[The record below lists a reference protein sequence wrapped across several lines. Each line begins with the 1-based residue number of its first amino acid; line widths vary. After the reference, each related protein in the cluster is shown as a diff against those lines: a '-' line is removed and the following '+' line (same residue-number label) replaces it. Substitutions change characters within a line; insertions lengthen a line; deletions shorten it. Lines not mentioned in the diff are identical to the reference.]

1 MKSYA
6 NIINL
11 PHYEPKYH
19 QRMSIYNRAAQFA
32 PFAALTG
39 YDDAVTETGR
49 LTENEKLLNDDL
61 KNVIDMKL
69 QIIEEHIK
77 DDQSIKVLYFIK
89 DKRKDG
95 GKYIE
100 YSGNVKRIDKINQVI
115 IFKDNTK
122 ICFDKIL
129 DIKAEFIKE
138 ID

>member
-100 YSGNVKRIDKINQVI
+100 YSGNVKRIDKINRVI

>member
-89 DKRKDG
+89 
-95 GKYIE
+95 

>member
-1 MKSYA
+1 MKSYDK
-6 NIINL
+6 IINL

-39 YDDAVTETGR
+39 YEDAVSETGR

-69 QIIEEHIK
+69 QIVEEHIK
-77 DDQSIKVLYFIK
+77 DNQSINVLYFVK
-89 DKRKDG
+89 DKRKAG

-100 YSGNVKRIDKINQVI
+100 YIGKVKRIDKISQEI

-129 DIKAEFIKE
+129 DIKAKFIKE

>member
-1 MKSYA
+1 MKSYDK
-6 NIINL
+6 IINL

-39 YDDAVTETGR
+39 YEDAVSETGR

-77 DDQSIKVLYFIK
+77 DNQSINVLYFVK
-89 DKRKDG
+89 DKRKAC

-100 YSGNVKRIDKINQVI
+100 YIGNVKRIDKINQEI
-115 IFKDNTK
+115 IFKDNTR

>member
-1 MKSYA
+1 MKSYDK
-6 NIINL
+6 IINL

-39 YDDAVTETGR
+39 YEDAVAETGR

-69 QIIEEHIK
+69 QIVDEHIK
-77 DDQSIKVLYFIK
+77 DNQSINVLYFVK
-89 DKRKDG
+89 DKRKAG
-95 GKYIE
+95 GKYIK
-100 YSGNVKRIDKINQVI
+100 YSGNVKKIDKISQEI
-115 IFKDNTK
+115 IFNDNTK

>member
-11 PHYEPKYH
+11 PHYEPKCH

-49 LTENEKLLNDDL
+49 LTENEKILNDDL

-77 DDQSIKVLYFIK
+77 DDQSIKVLYFVK

-115 IFKDNTK
+115 IFKDNTR

>member
-69 QIIEEHIK
+69 QIIDEHIK
-77 DDQSIKVLYFIK
+77 DDQNIKVLYFIK

>member
-39 YDDAVTETGR
+39 YDDAVAETGR

-77 DDQSIKVLYFIK
+77 YDQSIKVLYFVK

-129 DIKAEFIKE
+129 DIKAGFIKE

>member
-1 MKSYA
+1 MKSYDK
-6 NIINL
+6 IINL

-39 YDDAVTETGR
+39 YEDAVSETGR

-77 DDQSIKVLYFIK
+77 DNQSINVLYFVK
-89 DKRKDG
+89 DKRKAG

-100 YSGNVKRIDKINQVI
+100 YIGNVKRIDKINQEI
-115 IFKDNTK
+115 IFKDNTR

>member
-39 YDDAVTETGR
+39 YDDAVAETGR

-77 DDQSIKVLYFIK
+77 YDQSIKVLYFVK
-89 DKRKDG
+89 GKRKDG

-129 DIKAEFIKE
+129 DIKAGFIKE

>member
-1 MKSYA
+1 MKSYDK
-6 NIINL
+6 IINL

-39 YDDAVTETGR
+39 YEDAVAETGR

-69 QIIEEHIK
+69 QIVEEHIK
-77 DDQSIKVLYFIK
+77 DNQSINVLYFVK

-100 YSGNVKRIDKINQVI
+100 YSGNVKRIDKISQEI

>member
-1 MKSYA
+1 MKSYDK
-6 NIINL
+6 IINL

-39 YDDAVTETGR
+39 YEDAVAETGR

-69 QIIEEHIK
+69 QIVEEHIK
-77 DDQSIKVLYFIK
+77 DNQSINVLYFVK
-89 DKRKDG
+89 DKRKAG
-95 GKYIE
+95 GKYIK
-100 YSGNVKRIDKINQVI
+100 YSGNVKKIDKISQEI